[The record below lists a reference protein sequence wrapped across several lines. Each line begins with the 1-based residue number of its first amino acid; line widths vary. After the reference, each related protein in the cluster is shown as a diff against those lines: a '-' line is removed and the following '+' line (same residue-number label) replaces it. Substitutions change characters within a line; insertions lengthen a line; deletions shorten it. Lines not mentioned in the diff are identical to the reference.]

1 MKLILLLQLLFF
13 STAALTQSTHQQELL
28 NHPDTGI
35 AQTPANKLPRVS
47 EKTTC
52 DLNKMVFGWHPYWV
66 NGLEANYEWNLISD
80 LCYFSYEVNSAN
92 GNATSTHGF
101 ATNDAIDTALVYGVK
116 VHLCVTLF
124 SGHATFFANS
134 TAQTTLINNLIA
146 LLQARGAHGINIDFE
161 GVPASQSANLTT
173 FMTNLGTALHTA
185 DPNYKLSI
193 CLYAVD
199 WSNVFNELVLNNSV
213 DFYTIMGYDYYYS
226 GSTNTGPNDPLY
238 GFTDGYDYSLSRS
251 VSYYLNEGIPTSKLV
266 LGLPYYGKEWETNSN
281 AIPSSTTGNNNFS
294 RTYAVVKNNVSGNY
308 INANQITRPD
318 SKAYVFQNGGTWRQ
332 CWISEENELKNRYD
346 LVNRRNLK
354 GIGIWTL
361 GYDDGYNELW
371 DAIETKLTTCNQWA
385 CSDTLYDEGGA
396 EGNYYN
402 NELVEYTIS
411 PPGATSIVIDFLEF
425 ATEANFDTLWLYDGS
440 SVNSPLIGFYHGTT
454 GPGQF
459 TTTSG
464 QLTLKFKSDGSTR
477 ASGWKLAYTCIQ
489 DNEAPTIAITIPSPW
504 VTDNFTAT
512 YLDQDNIAVTESYWN
527 AQSLQTSEWKSNA
540 LTGHVYDGFSTLGDW
555 NTLAGIW
562 ELNNGQ
568 IIQTDESNSNTNVY
582 LSSPLNGAEAYLYHW
597 KGSIDGAGV
606 NRRAGMHFMC
616 DDLTLPNRGNSYF
629 VWFRVDSDVIQ
640 LYEVTND
647 VFSLTASYPYAIDPT
662 TIYDCKLTYSL
673 VNGKMDLFVNDFFIG
688 SWTDTTPLTVSN
700 GISLRSGNAVFN
712 VDEVAVY
719 CLRTTSTSASVGA
732 TGHFYSCNPS
742 PLVEAGKIA
751 SLAIDAAKNLGSTE
765 TLINVDYTIPTVA
778 IPQEEL
784 TDFDTLINSNQL
796 TLANLIAI
804 DTNSGIA
811 SFTAIVEDL
820 NGISVLPETPI
831 SSTSFLATLNGL
843 VNGTDYRIKIMAT
856 NGAGLN
862 SDSTY
867 SDGFIYLYTI
877 GIDALSDSDY
887 ALHFFP
893 NPSNSILNIE
903 LYETGTIAI
912 YNSLGEKVVEY
923 AAQKGIEAVDVSEW
937 SDGIYYILFKNQI
950 GRFIKD

>member
-1 MKLILLLQLLFF
+1 MKFIQLLLILLSASRTF
-13 STAALTQSTHQQELL
+13 AQSTHQEELL

-35 AQTPANKLPRVS
+35 DQIPASKAPRVA

-66 NGLEANYEWNLISD
+66 NGLEANYDWNLISD
-80 LCYFSYEVNSAN
+80 LCYFSYEVNSVN

-101 ATNDAIDTALVYGVK
+101 ATNDAIDTALVHGVN

-124 SGHATFFANS
+124 SGHATFFANA

-173 FMTNLGTALHTA
+173 FMTNLGTALHA
-185 DPNYKLSI
+185 ANANYKLSI

-226 GSTNTGPNDPLY
+226 GSSTTGPNDPLY

-266 LGLPYYGKEWETNSN
+266 LGLPYYGKEWETTTN

-308 INANQITRPD
+308 VNANQVTRPD

-332 CWISEENELKNRYD
+332 CWISEENELMDRYD

-371 DAIETKLTTCNQWA
+371 NAIETKLTTCNQWA
-385 CSDTLYDEGGA
+385 CSDTLFDEGGA

-402 NELVEYTIS
+402 NERVEYTIS
-411 PPGATSIVIDFLEF
+411 PPGATSIVVDFLEF
-425 ATEANFDTLWLYDGS
+425 ATEANFDTLWLYDGVD
-440 SVNSPLIGFYHGTT
+440 VNAPLIGFYHGTT

-459 TTTSG
+459 TTSSG
-464 QLTLKFKSDGSTR
+464 DLTLAFKSDGSTR
-477 ASGWKLAYTCIQ
+477 ASGWKMTYACIQ
-489 DNEAPTIAITIPSPW
+489 DNEAPTIAITIPTPW
-504 VTDNFTAT
+504 VTEDFTAT
-512 YLDQDNIAVTESYWN
+512 FLDQDNIAVTESYWN
-527 AQSLQTSEWKSNA
+527 AQSLQSNEWKSNP
-540 LTGHVYDGFSTLGDW
+540 LTGHVHDVFSTLGDW
-555 NTLAGIW
+555 NTPTGIW
-562 ELNNGQ
+562 EMNSGLLV
-568 IIQTDESNSNTNVY
+568 QTDESNSNTNAY
-582 LSSPLNGAEAYLYHW
+582 LASPLNGADAYLYHW
-597 KGSIDGAGV
+597 KGSIGGVGV

-629 VWFRVDSDVIQ
+629 VWFRVDSDAIQ

-647 VFSLTASYPYAIDPT
+647 VFSLTASFPYTIDPNVN
-662 TIYDCKLTYSL
+662 YDCKLTYSL
-673 VNGKMDLFVNDFFIG
+673 VNGKMDLYVDDQFVG
-688 SWTDTTPLTVSN
+688 SWTDATPLTVSN
-700 GISLRSGNAVFN
+700 GISLRSGNAVFS

-719 CLRTTSTSASVGA
+719 SMRNSTTTVSVGPA
-732 TGHFYSCNPS
+732 GHFSTCNPS
-742 PLVEAGKIA
+742 PLIQAGKIA
-751 SLAIDAAKNLGSTE
+751 SIAFDAAKNSGNSE
-765 TLINVDYTIPTVA
+765 TLVDVDYTFPSVT

-784 TDFDTLINSNQL
+784 TDIDTLINSNQL
-796 TLANLIAI
+796 TLANLIAL

-811 SFTAIVEDL
+811 SFTVLVEDF
-820 NGISVLPETPI
+820 NGLTVFPETQVTA
-831 SSTSFLATLNGL
+831 SSFLATLNGL
-843 VNGTDYRIKIMAT
+843 VNGTNYRIKVGAI
-856 NGAGLN
+856 NGAGLTT
-862 SDSTY
+862 DSIY
-867 SDGFIYLYTI
+867 SDGFIYLNTI
-877 GIDALSDSDY
+877 GMEAFIETEFQLEFY
-887 ALHFFP
+887 P
-893 NPSNSILNIE
+893 NPCNSTLNID
-903 LYETGTIAI
+903 LVDAGTIVI
-912 YNSLGEKVVEY
+912 YNALGEKLLEFTGM
-923 AAQKGIEAVDVSEW
+923 KGTQTIPVSEW
-937 SDGIYYILFKNQI
+937 SSGVYYISYKNQI
-950 GRFIKD
+950 GRLIKE

>member
-1 MKLILLLQLLFF
+1 MKLILLLLLLFV
-13 STAALTQSTHQQELL
+13 SSITHAQSAHQEELL

-35 AQTPANKLPRVS
+35 KQTPAIKLPRVS

-52 DLNKMVFGWHPYWV
+52 ELNKMVFGWHPYWV
-66 NGLEANYEWNLISD
+66 NGLEANYDWNLISD

-101 ATNDAIDTALVYGVK
+101 ATNDAIDTALIHGVNI
-116 VHLCVTLF
+116 HLCVTLF
-124 SGHATFFANS
+124 SGHATFFANP
-134 TAQTTLINNLIA
+134 TAQTTLINNLIS

-161 GVPASQSANLTT
+161 GVPASQSANLTN

-199 WSNVFNELVLNNSV
+199 WNNVFNELTLNNSV

-226 GSTNTGPNDPLY
+226 GSTSTGPNDPLY
-238 GFTDGYDYSLSRS
+238 GFTNGYDYSLSRS
-251 VSYYLNEGIPTSKLV
+251 VSYYLNEGIPPSKLV

-346 LVNRRNLK
+346 LVNQRNLK

-371 DAIETKLTTCNQWA
+371 NAIETKLTTCNQWA

-411 PPGATSIVIDFLEF
+411 PPGATSIAIDFLEF
-425 ATEANFDTLWLYDGS
+425 STEANFDTLWLYDGANT
-440 SVNSPLIGFYHGTT
+440 NSPLIGFYHGTA

-464 QLTLKFKSDGSTR
+464 QLTFKFKSDGSTR
-477 ASGWKLAYTCIQ
+477 ASGWKLAYNCIQ
-489 DNEAPTIAITIPSPW
+489 DDEAPTIAITIPSPW
-504 VTDNFTAT
+504 VTENFNAT
-512 YLDQDNIAVTESYWN
+512 YLDQDNIGIAESYWN
-527 AQSLQTSEWKSNA
+527 AQSLQSGEWKSNA
-540 LTGHVYDGFSTLGDW
+540 FTGHVYDEFSTLGDW
-555 NTLAGIW
+555 NMLTGIW

-568 IIQTDESNSNTNVY
+568 LAQTDESNSNTNVY
-582 LSSPLNGAEAYLYHW
+582 LSAPLNGASAYLFHW
-597 KGSIDGAGV
+597 TGNINGAGI

-616 DDLTLPNRGNSYF
+616 DNLTLPNRGNSYF

-647 VFSLTASYPYAIDPT
+647 IFSLTASFPYVIDPAVT
-662 TIYDCKLTYSL
+662 YDCKITYSL
-673 VNGKMDLFVNDFFIG
+673 INGKTDLYVNDQFIG
-688 SWTDTTPLTVSN
+688 SWADATPLTVSN

-712 VDEVAVY
+712 VDQVAVY
-719 CLRTTSTSASVGA
+719 SLRNSSTSVSVGP
-732 TGHFYSCNPS
+732 TGHFTMCNPS
-742 PLVEAGKIA
+742 PIIEAGKIA
-751 SLAIDAAKNLGSTE
+751 SIAFDDAKNQGSTE
-765 TLINVDYTIPTVA
+765 TFVNVDFTIPILA

-784 TDFDTLINSNQL
+784 TDIDTLSNSNQL
-796 TLANLIAI
+796 TLANLIAL
-804 DTNSGIA
+804 DTNSGVSA
-811 SFTAIVEDL
+811 FTATVEDL
-820 NGISVLPETPI
+820 NGNIVLPTTPV

-843 VNGTDYRIKIMAT
+843 VNGTNYRISIMAT
-856 NGAGLN
+856 NGAGLT
-862 SDSTY
+862 SDSIY
-867 SDGFIYLYTI
+867 SDGFIYLNTI
-877 GIDALSDSDY
+877 GIDTLTDIDY
-887 ALHFFP
+887 QLTFYP
-893 NPSNSILNIE
+893 NPSNSILNVE
-903 LYETGTIAI
+903 LYESGTIII
-912 YNSLGEKVVEY
+912 YNTLGEIITEFSV
-923 AAQKGIEAVDVSEW
+923 QKGIQTLNISEW
-937 SDGIYYILFKNQI
+937 SNGVYYILFKNHL
-950 GRFIKD
+950 GRFIKE